1 MHVKA
6 SLDFS
11 SADLKSFFPKREK
24 NSHKGKNGEVVI
36 VGGSRDYAGAASFA
50 AGGAIAAGCDLVYLF
65 TPEVNFAAARKF
77 SPNVLVRSFAGD
89 KEKLTKP
96 AVREIVNFAKKRNA
110 TLVVGCGLDF
120 EEAALLELLRINKQ
134 PIVLD
139 AAALVKN
146 LPLPF
151 VNPHTILTPHAGEFA
166 RIAGKLSPAS
176 FAMKAKAT
184 LLVKKPVD
192 IIVSK
197 RGEIRYNK
205 SGNPILTVGGS
216 GDTLAGLV
224 GGLVARDVSE
234 FEACGIAAFLL
245 GKTGEILAEKMESLT
260 PQILAKEIPKLIRKL
275 VG

>member
-1 MHVKA
+1 MKA
-6 SLDFS
+6 SPDFS
-11 SADLKSFFPKREK
+11 SADVKSFFPKRGK

-36 VGGSRDYAGAASFA
+36 VGGSRNYVGAASFA

-65 TPEVNFAAARKF
+65 TPEVNFAVARKF

-96 AVREIVNFAKKRNA
+96 AVKAIVEFAKKRNA

-120 EEAALLELLRINKQ
+120 EEAALFELLRINKQ

-151 VNPHTILTPHAGEFA
+151 KNSHTILTPHAREFA
-166 RIAGKLSPAS
+166 RIAGKLSPEK
-176 FAMKAKAT
+176 FAMEAKAT
-184 LLVKKPVD
+184 LLIKKPVD

-197 RGEIRYNK
+197 RGEIRYNR

-224 GGLVARDVSE
+224 GGLVARGMDEVN
-234 FEACGIAAFLL
+234 ACGIGSFLL
-245 GKTGEILAEKMESLT
+245 GKAGEILAEKMESVT
-260 PQILAKEIPKLIRKL
+260 PQLLAKEIPKLIRKL

>member
-1 MHVKA
+1 MKA
-6 SLDFS
+6 SPDFS
-11 SADLKSFFPKREK
+11 SADVKAFFPKRGK

-36 VGGSRDYAGAASFA
+36 VGGSINYVGAASFA
-50 AGGAIAAGCDLVYLF
+50 AAGSIAAGCDLVYLF

-96 AVREIVNFAKKRNA
+96 AVKAIVDFAKKRNA

-120 EEAALLELLRINKQ
+120 EEEALLELLRINKQ

-139 AAALVKN
+139 AAVLVKN

-151 VNPHTILTPHAGEFA
+151 MNPHTILTPHAREFT
-166 RIAGKLSPAS
+166 RIAGKLSPVE
-176 FAMKAKAT
+176 FARKAKAT
-184 LLVKKPVD
+184 LLIKKPVD

-197 RGEIRYNK
+197 RGEIRYNR
-205 SGNPILTVGGS
+205 SGNPVLTVGGS

-224 GGLVARDVSE
+224 GGLVARGVDE
-234 FEACGIAAFLL
+234 INACGIGSFLL
-245 GKTGEILAEKMESLT
+245 EKAGEILAKKMESVT
-260 PQILAKEIPKLIRKL
+260 PQLLAREIPKLIRKL
-275 VG
+275 VR